1 MDEKGEVL
9 TPYKHQQ
16 ALRLHIMGLRQLDAR
31 INKWVELPAFS
42 SLLDIQLDVSLCL
55 STT

>member
-16 ALRLHIMGLRQLDAR
+16 ALRLLDSS
-31 INKWVELPAFS
+31 PTFS
-42 SLLDIQLDVSLCL
+42 PLLDVSLCL
-55 STT
+55 PTT

>member
-16 ALRLHIMGLRQLDAR
+16 ALRVYIIGLRQLDYS
-31 INKWVELPAFS
+31 INKWVELPTFS
-42 SLLDIQLDVSLCL
+42 PLLDIQLDISICL